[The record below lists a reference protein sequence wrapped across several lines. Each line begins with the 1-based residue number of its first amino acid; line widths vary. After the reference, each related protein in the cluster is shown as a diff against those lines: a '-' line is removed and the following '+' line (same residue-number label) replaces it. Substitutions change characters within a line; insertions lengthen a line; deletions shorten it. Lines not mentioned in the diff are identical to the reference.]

1 MHVLCVLAEAD
12 ELKQGP
18 AVNQDEIKVIT
29 DGRKI
34 LDDLTKKINEFTP
47 AEVELDSP

>member
-1 MHVLCVLAEAD
+1 MHVLCVLVEAD

-18 AVNQDEIKVIT
+18 VINEDEMKVIT
-29 DGRKI
+29 VGRRI
-34 LDDLTKKINEFTP
+34 LDDLTKKINEFTL